1 MAIIIPPAKKDFPL
15 HPEGGPF
22 AAVLSEIGSHEA
34 VETAFGIKDRLQ
46 LIFQTVE
53 LQRDHVEGVDD
64 DSPMTVSEFL
74 NATFAEKG
82 KLMGFLSQQVSGAAL
97 KPLMVNGATIEELEA
112 LLLGTQWM
120 LSIVHNESNGRTYAN
135 IANAMRAP
143 DAQQIGIWGE
153 DGL

>member
-1 MAIIIPPAKKDFPL
+1 MGIVIPPAKKDFPL

-22 AAVLSEIGSHEA
+22 AAVLSEIRSHEG
-34 VETAFGIKDRLQ
+34 VETAFGVKDRLQ
-46 LIFQTVE
+46 LIFQTGE

-74 NATFAEKG
+74 NATLAEKG
-82 KLMGFLSQQVSGAAL
+82 KLMGFLSQVSGVAL
-97 KPLMVNGATIEELEA
+97 KPLTVSGATFEELEA
-112 LLLGTQWM
+112 LLLGSQWM

-143 DAQQIGIWGE
+143 DSQNISIWGE